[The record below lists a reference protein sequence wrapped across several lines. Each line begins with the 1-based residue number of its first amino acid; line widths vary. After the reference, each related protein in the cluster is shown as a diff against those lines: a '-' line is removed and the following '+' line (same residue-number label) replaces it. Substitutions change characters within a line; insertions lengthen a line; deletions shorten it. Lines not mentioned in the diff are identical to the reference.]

1 VEDFMSLVTSNPNRP
16 PSAANSLPTNVSVA
30 EPRRIIAVK
39 WWATLGAL
47 ILTFIAYVLIDWVS
61 GPFFERVPTG
71 PNDPP
76 TFMKVAI
83 IGFQAL
89 SIPVALGL
97 IYWFAV
103 RPLIRER
110 RLPLDGMLVL
120 AFYTLWFQDPLS
132 AYGGHWF
139 TYNSWAINYGA
150 WVHSVPG
157 WLSNGKPGAMLVE
170 PILIMPG
177 LYVYVFVITMFLG
190 AWVMRRTQAKWPRV
204 GKIGLV
210 TACFASMVGF
220 DIILEGVIFMPLGV
234 WEYPG
239 GRGFSIFPGTY
250 HAFPV
255 NEIITVSATFTA
267 IACLRYFRDDKGL
280 TLVERGSEQLRTSP
294 VKQTLI
300 RAFAVLAGVHV
311 ALFILYNVPNT
322 WIGMH
327 SKEWQQ
333 DLLNRSYFTDGLCGA
348 HTDRACPGPGVP
360 LSRNDNDGAD
370 RGSAYITPDGKAVIP
385 KNAKLPNMYPF
396 RRDGRSP

>member
-1 VEDFMSLVTSNPNRP
+1 MKLDLSQAAAARP
-16 PSAANSLPTNVSVA
+16 ASQSDAA
-30 EPRRIIAVK
+30 EPRRIVPVK

-47 ILTFIAYVLIDWVS
+47 ILAFIAYVLIDWVS
-61 GPFFERVPTG
+61 GPFFETVPVG
-71 PNDPP
+71 PSAVP

-83 IGFQAL
+83 VFFEAA

-103 RPLIRER
+103 RPLIKER

-139 TYNSWAINYGA
+139 TYNSWAINYGS

-170 PILIMPG
+170 PILIIPG
-177 LYVYVFVITMFLG
+177 VYVYVFVITMFLG
-190 AWVMRRTQAKWPRV
+190 AAVMRRAKARWPRIGKV
-204 GKIGLV
+204 GLIGL
-210 TACFASMVGF
+210 CFVSMVAF
-220 DIILEGVIFMPLGV
+220 DIILEGVIFMPLGI

-239 GRGFSIFPGTY
+239 GRGFAIFSGTY

-267 IACLRYFRDDKGL
+267 VACLRFFRNDRGQ
-280 TLVERGSEQLRTSP
+280 TLVERGSEQLRMSEGR
-294 VKQTLI
+294 QTVV
-300 RAFAVLAGVHV
+300 RALAVLAGVHV
-311 ALFILYNVPNT
+311 ALFLTYTIPNT

-333 DLLNRSYFTDGLCGA
+333 DLLDRSYLTDGLCGA
-348 HTDRACPGPGVP
+348 GTDRACPGPGVP
-360 LSRNDNDGAD
+360 LSRNDNTDSGK
-370 RGSAYITPDGKAVIP
+370 GSVYVTPDGKAVIP
-385 KNAKLPNMYPF
+385 QNTELPKTYPF
-396 RRDGRSP
+396 R

>member
-1 VEDFMSLVTSNPNRP
+1 VKLDLSQAAAARP
-16 PSAANSLPTNVSVA
+16 ASQSDAA
-30 EPRRIIAVK
+30 EPRRIVPVK

-47 ILTFIAYVLIDWVS
+47 ILAFIAYVLIDWVS
-61 GPFFERVPTG
+61 GPFFETVPVG
-71 PNDPP
+71 PSAVP

-83 IGFQAL
+83 VFFEAA

-103 RPLIRER
+103 RPLIKER

-139 TYNSWAINYGA
+139 TYNSWAINYGS

-170 PILIMPG
+170 PILIIPG
-177 LYVYVFVITMFLG
+177 VYVYVFVITMFLG
-190 AWVMRRTQAKWPRV
+190 AAVMRRAKARWPRIGKV
-204 GKIGLV
+204 GLIGL
-210 TACFASMVGF
+210 CFVSMVAF
-220 DIILEGVIFMPLGV
+220 DIILEGVIFMPLGI

-239 GRGFSIFPGTY
+239 GRGFAIFSGTY

-267 IACLRYFRDDKGL
+267 VACLRFFRNDRGQ
-280 TLVERGSEQLRTSP
+280 TLVERGSEQLRMSEGR
-294 VKQTLI
+294 QTVV
-300 RAFAVLAGVHV
+300 RALAVLAGVHV
-311 ALFILYNVPNT
+311 ALFLTYTIPNT

-333 DLLNRSYFTDGLCGA
+333 DLLDRSYLTDGLCGA
-348 HTDRACPGPGVP
+348 GTDRACPGPGVP
-360 LSRNDNDGAD
+360 LSRNDNTDSGK
-370 RGSAYITPDGKAVIP
+370 GSVYVTPDGKAVIP
-385 KNAKLPNMYPF
+385 QNTELPKTYPF
-396 RRDGRSP
+396 R

>member
-1 VEDFMSLVTSNPNRP
+1 MSQSATRPAQSGAVPLAPATTTVTESRSIVP
-16 PSAANSLPTNVSVA
+16 
-30 EPRRIIAVK
+30 VK

-47 ILTFIAYVLIDWVS
+47 ILAFIAYVLIHWVS

-76 TFMKVAI
+76 TYMKVAI
-83 IGFQAL
+83 IFFQAV

-103 RPLIRER
+103 RPLIKER

-139 TYNSWAINYGA
+139 TYNSWAINYGS

-190 AWVMRRTQAKWPRV
+190 AWVMRRAKTRWPQMGKV
-204 GKIGLV
+204 GLISL
-210 TACFASMVGF
+210 CFASMVAF
-220 DIILEGVIFMPLGV
+220 DIILEGVIFMPLGI

-239 GRGFSIFPGTY
+239 GRGFAIFSGTY
-250 HAFPV
+250 HAFPI
-255 NEIITVSATFTA
+255 NEILTVSATFTA
-267 IACLRYFRDDKGL
+267 VACLRYFRNDRGE
-280 TLVERGSEQLRTSP
+280 TLVERGSDQLRMSGGKKT
-294 VKQTLI
+294 VV
-300 RAFAVLAGVHV
+300 RALAVLAGVHV
-311 ALFILYNVPNT
+311 ALFVTYTVPNT

-333 DLLNRSYFTDGLCGA
+333 DLLDRSYFTDGLCGA
-348 HTDRACPGPGVP
+348 RTDRACPGPGVP
-360 LSRNDNDGAD
+360 LSRNDNTDSGK
-370 RGSAYITPDGKAVIP
+370 GSVYITPDGKAVIP
-385 KNAKLPNMYPF
+385 ENSELPKIYPF
-396 RRDGRSP
+396 R

>member
-1 VEDFMSLVTSNPNRP
+1 VKLDRSVKLDLSQATVRP
-16 PSAANSLPTNVSVA
+16 ATQSDAA
-30 EPRRIIAVK
+30 EPRRIVAVK

-47 ILTFIAYVLIDWVS
+47 ILAFIAYVLIDWVS
-61 GPFFERVPTG
+61 GPFFETVPVG
-71 PNDPP
+71 PSPVP

-83 IGFQAL
+83 IFFEAA

-103 RPLIRER
+103 RPLVKER

-139 TYNSWAINYGA
+139 TYNSWAINYGS

-157 WLSNGKPGAMLVE
+157 WLSNGKPGAMVVE
-170 PILIMPG
+170 PILIIPG
-177 LYVYVFVITMFLG
+177 VYVYVFVITMFLG
-190 AWVMRRTQAKWPRV
+190 AWVMRRAKARWPRIGKV
-204 GKIGLV
+204 GLISL
-210 TACFASMVGF
+210 CFVSMVAF
-220 DIILEGVIFMPLGV
+220 DIILEGVIFMPLGI

-239 GRGFSIFPGTY
+239 GRGFAIFSGTY

-267 IACLRYFRDDKGL
+267 VACLRYFRNDRGQA
-280 TLVERGSEQLRTSP
+280 LVERGSEQLRMSEGR
-294 VKQTLI
+294 QTLV
-300 RAFAVLAGVHV
+300 RALAVLAGVHV
-311 ALFILYNVPNT
+311 ALFLTYTIPNT

-333 DLLNRSYFTDGLCGA
+333 DLLDRSYLTDGLCGA
-348 HTDRACPGPGVP
+348 GTDRACPGPAVP
-360 LSRNDNDGAD
+360 LSRNDNTDSGK
-370 RGSAYITPDGKAVIP
+370 GSVYITPDGKAVIP
-385 KNAKLPNMYPF
+385 QNTELPKTYPF
-396 RRDGRSP
+396 R